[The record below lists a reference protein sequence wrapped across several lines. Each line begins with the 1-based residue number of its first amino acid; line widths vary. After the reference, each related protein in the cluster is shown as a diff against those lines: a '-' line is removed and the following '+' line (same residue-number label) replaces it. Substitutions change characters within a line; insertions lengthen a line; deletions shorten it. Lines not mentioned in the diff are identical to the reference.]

1 MFVYAENNVD
11 ITTTRGIILLR
22 PIGHNSDNAILS
34 PIINFYL
41 LNPPNLFKVGKKTK
55 ELPSWYPL
63 HTGLQKTTLFR
74 ASSLASCSS
83 SWFVFPSHWL
93 HFSCFPTS
101 SGAYFPF
108 DRLKNDWEEP
118 VLEPLL
124 KGTTQAFFHFTTI
137 SHRVIKSRTDD
148 SIHSWSSAAKVE
160 SRWHHWRCELVP
172 AVFLDHL
179 GFCNKIISN
188 ST

>member
-1 MFVYAENNVD
+1 M
-11 ITTTRGIILLR
+11 
-22 PIGHNSDNAILS
+22 
-34 PIINFYL
+34 
-41 LNPPNLFKVGKKTK
+41 GKKTK

-93 HFSCFPTS
+93 HFGCFPTS

-118 VLEPLL
+118 VREPLL

-137 SHRVIKSRTDD
+137 SHRVIKRRTDD
-148 SIHSWSSAAKVE
+148 SIHSWSSASKVE

-179 GFCNKIISN
+179 GLCNKDNKQQYLKKTQTWGKNEVVSRREVLFTVHTTELVLDCPKV
-188 ST
+188 SPF